1 MGFVADGPRI
11 VPVTPDWGQRVS
23 ETLAYGT
30 DVMHASATAVSW
42 HVGYQLGPRRSL
54 SFELLAHR
62 VVQRQLMDALLAG
75 HRGRY
80 LLPLWHDVRW
90 LSVAVASGA
99 TSVPC
104 ATAGTELAAGTK
116 ALLYADVNAWEMV
129 EIDTVASDHVGLVDA
144 TAAAYGPGAR
154 LYPLRLARLR
164 TGSEERML
172 NGQGSRRR
180 LVAEIEE
187 PYDWPALAA
196 PTDYLGHPVLEDRP
210 DESVDPTIAYQ
221 RLLQGVSYEGTVPFT
236 YDLADQALRLQST
249 HWGLFGRARHTWFRS
264 LLATLD
270 GRRNPMWLPSF
281 ADDLTPAAPIA
292 GGSASMSVQ
301 WAGYT
306 QLGLGRHNRRDLCIE
321 LVDGTRLYRRIDDA
335 EEAGQTETLT
345 LSAPLDAA
353 SIAPGAIRQV
363 SFMALSTL
371 ASDDIEIEHITDA
384 DGTARSTLGWKAVV
398 PDA

>member
-1 MGFVADGPRI
+1 MGFVEGGPRI
-11 VPVTPDWGQRVS
+11 VPLTPDWGQRVS
-23 ETLAYGT
+23 ETLAHGT
-30 DVMHASATAVSW
+30 DVMQASGTAVSW
-42 HVGYQLGPRRSL
+42 HVGYRLGPRRTL

-62 VVQRQLMDALLAG
+62 LVERQLMDALLAG
-75 HRGRY
+75 HRGAFE
-80 LLPLWHDVRW
+80 LPLWPDVQW
-90 LSVAVASGA
+90 LAATVASGA

-104 ATAGTELAAGTK
+104 ATVGFELVEGSR
-116 ALLYADVNAWEMV
+116 ALLYADVNRWELV
-129 EIDTVASDHVGLVDA
+129 TIDSVAADHIGLASA
-144 TAAAYGPGAR
+144 TTAEFGPGSR
-154 LYPLRLARLR
+154 LYPLRRARLR
-164 TGSEERML
+164 IGSEERML

-187 PYDWPALAA
+187 PYDWPALTA
-196 PTDYLGHPVLEDRP
+196 PTEYLGHPVLEDRP

-281 ADDLTPAAPIA
+281 ADDLTLAAPIA

-301 WAGYT
+301 WAGYS

>member
-116 ALLYADVNAWEMV
+116 ALLYADVNAWEVV

-172 NGQGSRRR
+172 NGRGSRRR
-180 LVAEIEE
+180 LVADIDD
-187 PYDWPALAA
+187 PYDWPALAD
-196 PTDYLGHPVLEDRP
+196 PTLYRDHPVLEVRP
-210 DESVDPTIAYQ
+210 DESEDPTIAYQ
-221 RLLQGVSYEGTVPFT
+221 RLLQGVSYEGTVPAV

-249 HWGLFGRARHTWFRS
+249 HWALFGRAQQAWFRS

-270 GRRNPMWLPSF
+270 GRRVPMWLPTF
-281 ADDLTPAAPIA
+281 ADDLTPAAAIA
-292 GGSASMSVQ
+292 GGSATMSVQ
-301 WAGYT
+301 WAGYSL
-306 QLGLGRHNRRDLCIE
+306 LGAGRDGRQDLRIE
-321 LVDGTRLYRRIDDA
+321 LLDGTVLYRRSDA
-335 EEAGQTETLT
+335 AVEAGGAETLT
-345 LSAPLDAA
+345 LSAPLDDA
-353 SIAPGAIRQV
+353 SIAPEAIRQV

-371 ASDDIEIEHITDA
+371 ASDSVEIDHITDA
-384 DGTARSTLGWKAVV
+384 DGVARATLGWQSVV